1 MKKNV
6 TIIMPEQ
13 LQLEVLDFRILED
26 KDPTL
31 SMPLCN
37 KNIFFNLFFQVI
49 NHLTL
54 VVSENSLDYETI
66 DTYTVNVRKL

>member
-1 MKKNV
+1 
-6 TIIMPEQ
+6 
-13 LQLEVLDFRILED
+13 
-26 KDPTL
+26 
-31 SMPLCN
+31 MPLCN
-37 KNIFFNLFFQVI
+37 KYIFLFFQVI

>member
-1 MKKNV
+1 
-6 TIIMPEQ
+6 MPEQ
-13 LQLEVLDFRILED
+13 LQLEVLDFRILEV
-26 KDPTL
+26 KDRTL

-37 KNIFFNLFFQVI
+37 KYIFLFFQVI